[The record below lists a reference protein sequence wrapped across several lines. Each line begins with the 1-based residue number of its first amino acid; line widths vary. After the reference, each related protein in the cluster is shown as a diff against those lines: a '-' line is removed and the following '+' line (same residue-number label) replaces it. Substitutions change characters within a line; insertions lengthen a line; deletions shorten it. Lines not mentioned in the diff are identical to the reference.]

1 MKVSVIILLWVFSS
15 TLLVVLGYIHTAEA
29 QIQQA
34 ADMPNILLIKPDKSQ
49 IFTKDI
55 QGKSVLVLFQ
65 PDCDHCQREAVQIRE
80 HLKAFQD
87 YAVYFI
93 SSAPLEEI
101 EQFAEE
107 YNLKGNFNISFAHT
121 DLMNIL
127 DNFGAVETPSLY
139 IYSENQ
145 KLVKAFNGETPIGL
159 ILQHI

>member
-1 MKVSVIILLWVFSS
+1 MKVNAKILLWVFCSFV
-15 TLLVVLGYIHTAEA
+15 TLGFSYTAGA
-29 QIQQA
+29 QEQQA

-49 IFTKDI
+49 LFTRDI

-87 YAVYFI
+87 YTVYFI

-101 EQFAEE
+101 EQFSEE
-107 YNLKGNFNISFAHT
+107 YKLQGNPNVFFAHT

-127 DNFGAVETPSLY
+127 DNFGAVQTPSLY
-139 IYSENQ
+139 IYSKDQE
-145 KLVKAFNGETPIGL
+145 LVKAFNGETPIGM
-159 ILQHI
+159 ILPHI